1 MQTRS
6 VFPST
11 SVIKQIDSY
20 YLNML
25 HVLGKG
31 SCGQIVLSYD
41 QHHDM
46 FLAIKVIALDN
57 LTDPK
62 SLDYL
67 KSEIKNMQLAKHPNV
82 VRLYDVRRS
91 QKNIYLVMEYC
102 EGGNLEKYVY
112 DRGGRLSERET
123 LRILRKIIKGYKYL
137 HSLGIVHRDL
147 KLANILTNHGEV
159 KIADLGYSKLMENFT
174 NDFLISRVGTML
186 YMSPQ
191 ILEAMHYT
199 NKTDVWS
206 LGILYYQMVFG
217 RSPWNVQ
224 GVDGS
229 KQTVKNFLKNIREN
243 GLIFPKDVRVSETT
257 KNLLQEMLMYDED
270 DRLSWEEI
278 FKEGFLQEE
287 SNNSSMEIEGEEE
300 YFVKNRIL
308 ENVYEC
314 EKTIAVH
321 LETNKKIESGKMP
334 QLKMVGSIDSQDFST
349 NGSQGTDK
357 KDIQEIF
364 ARKALEDNERVIS
377 SRVFRFLMQKRNKI
391 VFYLALAQE
400 ITVAYPKKPEISSVF
415 LEFIFRGFNKLKNLK
430 RLEKMFPKEEIEVF
444 MKGRQKEVFESFIEM
459 ENELIQVIVSKQ
471 GVSEPGKRKKKDFL
485 VFLADLFKKMGEDK
499 NNIVSTANK
508 IIMALNI
515 EREFKGRKILN
526 LDFNKI
532 YEEVR

>member
-1 MQTRS
+1 
-6 VFPST
+6 
-11 SVIKQIDSY
+11 
-20 YLNML
+20 
-25 HVLGKG
+25 
-31 SCGQIVLSYD
+31 
-41 QHHDM
+41 
-46 FLAIKVIALDN
+46 
-57 LTDPK
+57 
-62 SLDYL
+62 
-67 KSEIKNMQLAKHPNV
+67 
-82 VRLYDVRRS
+82 
-91 QKNIYLVMEYC
+91 
-102 EGGNLEKYVY
+102 
-112 DRGGRLSERET
+112 
-123 LRILRKIIKGYKYL
+123 
-137 HSLGIVHRDL
+137 
-147 KLANILTNHGEV
+147 
-159 KIADLGYSKLMENFT
+159 
-174 NDFLISRVGTML
+174 
-186 YMSPQ
+186 
-191 ILEAMHYT
+191 
-199 NKTDVWS
+199 
-206 LGILYYQMVFG
+206 
-217 RSPWNVQ
+217 
-224 GVDGS
+224 
-229 KQTVKNFLKNIREN
+229 
-243 GLIFPKDVRVSETT
+243 
-257 KNLLQEMLMYDED
+257 
-270 DRLSWEEI
+270 
-278 FKEGFLQEE
+278 
-287 SNNSSMEIEGEEE
+287 
-300 YFVKNRIL
+300 
-308 ENVYEC
+308 
-314 EKTIAVH
+314 
-321 LETNKKIESGKMP
+321 
-334 QLKMVGSIDSQDFST
+334 MVGSIDSQDFST

>member
-6 VFPST
+6 VFPS
-11 SVIKQIDSY
+11 SLIKQIDSY

-147 KLANILTNHGEV
+147 KLANILTHHGEV

-243 GLIFPKDVRVSETT
+243 GLVFPKDVRVSEKT
-257 KNLLQEMLMYDED
+257 KNLLQEMLMYDEE

-287 SNNSSMEIEGEEE
+287 SNSSMDIEGEEE

-314 EKTIAVH
+314 EQTIAAH
-321 LETNKKIESGKMP
+321 METNKKLESGKMP
-334 QLKMVGSIDSQDFST
+334 QLKMLGSIDSQDFST
-349 NGSQGTDK
+349 NGSQSTDK

-377 SRVFRFLMQKRNKI
+377 SKVFRFMIQKRNKI
-391 VFYLALAQE
+391 VYYLPLAQE
-400 ITVAYPKKPEISSVF
+400 TNAAYPKIPEISRVF
-415 LEFIFRGFNKLKNLK
+415 LEYMLRGFTKLKDLK
-430 RLEKMFPKEEIEVF
+430 RLEKVFPKEEIEVF
-444 MKGRQKEVFESFIEM
+444 IKGRQREVFESFIGM
-459 ENELIQVIVSKQ
+459 ENEIIQTIMSKQ
-471 GVSEPGKRKKKDFL
+471 GVNEPGKRKKKDFI
-485 VFLADLFKKMGEDK
+485 VFLADLFKRMGEEK
-499 NNIVSTANK
+499 NNSISTANK
-508 IIMALNI
+508 ICMALNI
-515 EREFKGRKILN
+515 EREFKGRRILN

-532 YEEVR
+532 YEELR